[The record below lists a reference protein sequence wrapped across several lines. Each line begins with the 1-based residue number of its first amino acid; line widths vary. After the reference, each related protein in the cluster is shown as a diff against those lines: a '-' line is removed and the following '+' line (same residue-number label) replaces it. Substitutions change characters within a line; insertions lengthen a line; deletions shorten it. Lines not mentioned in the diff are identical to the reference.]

1 MSYYVIADED
11 TVLGFRY
18 AGVPGEVV
26 ESPQQARAAFNRA
39 CRSGSRDIIVLTE
52 EISHSIREEVNRIR
66 FEVQEPVVVEIP
78 GASGPLPDRP
88 DLLKLIQEAV
98 GLRL

>member
-1 MSYYVIADED
+1 MSYFVIADED

-26 ESPQQARAAFNRA
+26 ESAAEARAAFERVTKPQ
-39 CRSGSRDIIVLTE
+39 GDDIVILTE
-52 EISHSIREEVNRIR
+52 QVAASIRELVNHVR
-66 FEVQEPVVVEIP
+66 FEVQKPVVVEIP
-78 GASGPLPDRP
+78 GPSGPGEDRP

>member
-11 TVLGFRY
+11 TVIGFRY

-26 ESPQQARAAFNRA
+26 ESPQQARAAFERA
-39 CRSGSRDIIVLTE
+39 CRSGRHDIIVLTG
-52 EISHSIREEVNRIR
+52 EIAQSIREEVNHIR

-88 DLLKLIQEAV
+88 SFTCICT
-98 GLRL
+98 